1 MTDPNQEVASAP
13 AADQSPTPGAPAATT
28 DTKQEAGEVASQ
40 PKQVPSMGR
49 IVITR
54 REHHGTAPGIVTAV
68 REDGSIDVQIFK
80 ADHMTH
86 TAESMAEVKADD
98 ESAVG
103 WFWPPRT
110 AADKEPVKPAAAK
123 PKA

>member
-13 AADQSPTPGAPAATT
+13 APGESPTSGLGTPT
-28 DTKQEAGEVASQ
+28 DTKQEAGQAASQ
-40 PKQVPSMGR
+40 PKQLPSMGR

-68 REDGSIDVQIFK
+68 REDGSIDVQIFTG
-80 ADHMTH
+80 DHMTH

-110 AADKEPVKPAAAK
+110 AADKEPVKPTAAK
-123 PKA
+123 SKA